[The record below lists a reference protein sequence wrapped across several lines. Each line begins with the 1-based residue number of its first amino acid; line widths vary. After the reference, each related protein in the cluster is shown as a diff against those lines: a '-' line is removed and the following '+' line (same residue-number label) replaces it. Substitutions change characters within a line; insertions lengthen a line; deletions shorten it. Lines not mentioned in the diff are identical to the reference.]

1 MSFPH
6 ITSIVSA
13 VIDQDASSFDE
24 FIRYNASI
32 RPGCDTVEKLFSK
45 GTDRLKSWLILSK
58 LSRVWNPYTC
68 QDSYYEPF
76 FDNLDEKTK
85 NFCLA
90 VLIIVFQIFG
100 DGNHRTA
107 YLFYEKKLGYPISDE
122 LIERIKPTLNSIL
135 NFPTFGCIWIYI
147 FKMRKILRIF

>member
-1 MSFPH
+1 MSLPDV
-6 ITSIVSA
+6 TSIVSA
-13 VIDQDASSFDE
+13 VIGQDASSFDE

-32 RPGCDTVEKLFSK
+32 CPERDTFEKQFAK

-122 LIERIKPTLNSIL
+122 LIERIKHFHSQYDFFNLKCDAD
-135 NFPTFGCIWIYI
+135 FIY
-147 FKMRKILRIF
+147 KIIQLI